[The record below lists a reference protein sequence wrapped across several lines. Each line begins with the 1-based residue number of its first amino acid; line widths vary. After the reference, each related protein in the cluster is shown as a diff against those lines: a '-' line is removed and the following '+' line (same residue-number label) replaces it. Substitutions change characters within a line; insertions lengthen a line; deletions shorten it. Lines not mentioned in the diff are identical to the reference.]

1 MPRRV
6 HCALAALTATLLT
19 ACSPGSGPRTVP
31 EQPAT
36 PAGQPGGQHDH
47 HPEGQAIGIS
57 PGGVTTR
64 VDEDDQPGD
73 PLAEPAK
80 KTEKEVAAPLVEKKT
95 SSKEKKSPKKV
106 KKRKKSGKKKPK
118 KKDAKKKD

>member
-1 MPRRV
+1 MVPIV
-6 HCALAALTATLLT
+6 LCSILMLAICIERFYTLNPKKIAPPHLLATVWNRL
-19 ACSPGSGPRTVP
+19 SGEEPAP
-31 EQPAT
+31 E
-36 PAGQPGGQHDH
+36 
-47 HPEGQAIGIS
+47 
-57 PGGVTTR
+57 VTTR

-106 KKRKKSGKKKPK
+106 KKRKKSGKKKSKGKDSK
-118 KKDAKKKD
+118 KKK